1 MIKSF
6 SYYYDSKKKIQMY
19 LHIIICFFNPL
30 TYLLLTYLY
39 YILIETSLFQRS
51 KECESEKKTVVVCN
65 TNGFFHPQTVLVS
78 AKFENMSFTKS
89 SPTSDSR
96 SFEHFFLSLVVHSS
110 RQNRQTLSQQMR

>member
-1 MIKSF
+1 MKLKQIQTIFFLYF
-6 SYYYDSKKKIQMY
+6 SWGKKAANFKCIFIYYHQV
-19 LHIIICFFNPL
+19 LNPL
-30 TYLLLTYLY
+30 TQRLL
-39 YILIETSLFQRS
+39 S
-51 KECESEKKTVVVCN
+51 ESEKNVKVKKTACN

>member
-6 SYYYDSKKKIQMY
+6 SYYYDSKKNFKCIFI
-19 LHIIICFFNPL
+19 LLSVSL
-30 TYLLLTYLY
+30 THLY

-96 SFEHFFLSLVVHSS
+96 SFEHFFSVTGGSFI
-110 RQNRQTLSQQMR
+110 QTKSTDSEPTDALKKL